1 MLATLYQYRKSR
13 SQVVY
18 EKAAA
23 CEFCDLFQNSFS
35 AEHCQTTA
43 SVSNIL
49 NHQITNLKLE
59 VYYKITIGCL
69 SEECMDVD
77 WRGGRGGRFV
87 RCDQSPPPFECFA
100 LLISYKN
107 FIILLNFFN
116 ETITLFLKQLEPNSI
131 INGYSNVINGNK
143 TIKSYEF
150 CVKILHQEC
159 REVAQKLWF
168 W

>member
-13 SQVVY
+13 SQVVC
-18 EKAAA
+18 EKA
-23 CEFCDLFQNSFS
+23 S
-35 AEHCQTTA
+35 
-43 SVSNIL
+43 
-49 NHQITNLKLE
+49 LKGSLGA
-59 VYYKITIGCL
+59 V
-69 SEECMDVD
+69 
-77 WRGGRGGRFV
+77 
-87 RCDQSPPPFECFA
+87 SPPPLFECFA